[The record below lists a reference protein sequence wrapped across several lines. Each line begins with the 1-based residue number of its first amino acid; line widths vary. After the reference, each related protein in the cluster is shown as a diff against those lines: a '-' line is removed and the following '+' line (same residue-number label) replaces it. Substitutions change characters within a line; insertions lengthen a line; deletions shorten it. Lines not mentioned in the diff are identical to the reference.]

1 MVKKL
6 FFIFLCF
13 IISTGYAYPASSSS
27 APAQPYIITNLEPI
41 KKNDR
46 ILILAPHPDDEA
58 IGCAGV
64 IQQALKAKADIRIVY
79 LTNGD
84 HNQFAFIVYEK
95 RITFRKGE
103 FIHMGEVRRLEAIK
117 AMKLLGLNEKN
128 LIFLGYPDFGTFTI
142 FSQYWQTEKPFRDL
156 LTRISSVPYKENFSF
171 GAPYI
176 GENILRD
183 LENILSTYNPNKIF
197 VSHPA
202 DVNVDHKSLYLFLQI
217 ALVDLKERIP
227 QPKVYPYLIHC
238 VGWPLP
244 RYYHPRLSLEPPKKF
259 LDTQINWLKFDLT
272 QEQLNKKY
280 QAILCYESQTH
291 SSAFYLFSFAR
302 KNELFGDYP
311 EIELAQL
318 QPNPATGKQGAMSWK
333 ERVGLFFGSSNLF
346 TNSESNEPEGAED
359 NIEGKGQVSYSI
371 LDNNLLI
378 RIDKTKQLGRRF
390 SIMFYLFGYSSK
402 TPFAVMPKIRI
413 LAKYNKFRVFDAKKM
428 LKPEGVALELNPNEL
443 ILKIPLKILGE
454 PDFVLASL
462 KTSKGRLPVD
472 AVSFRKINIK

>member
-6 FFIFLCF
+6 FFISLCF
-13 IISTGYAYPASSSS
+13 IISTAYVYPASSSS
-27 APAQPYIITNLEPI
+27 APLQPDATSNLEPI
-41 KKNDR
+41 KKEDH
-46 ILILAPHPDDEA
+46 ILIFAPHPDDEA

-64 IQQALKAKADIRIVY
+64 IQEALNAKADIRIVY

-103 FIHMGEVRRLEAIK
+103 FIHMGEVRRREAIK
-117 AMKLLGLNEKN
+117 AMKLLGLDEKN
-128 LIFLGYPDFGTFTI
+128 LIFLGYPDFGTFNI
-142 FSQYWQTEKPFRDL
+142 FSRYWQTKKPYRDL
-156 LTRISSVPYKENFSF
+156 LTRISGVPYKENFSF

-183 LENILSTYNPNKIF
+183 LENVLLTYKPNKIF

-202 DVNVDHKSLYLFLQI
+202 DVNVDHKSLYLFLQV
-217 ALVDLKERIP
+217 ALADLKGKIP

-244 RYYHPRLSLEPPKKF
+244 RHYHPELSLEPPKKF
-259 LDTQINWLKFDLT
+259 LDTQINWFKLELT

-280 QAILCYESQTH
+280 QAILCYKSQTR

-311 EIELAQL
+311 AIDLVRLKPSQ
-318 QPNPATGKQGAMSWK
+318 ATTAMSWQ
-333 ERVGLFFGSSNLF
+333 ERIGLFFGSSNLF
-346 TNSESNEPEGAED
+346 TASESDELEGKED
-359 NIEGKGQVSYSI
+359 NIEGKGQVSYSL
-371 LDNNLLI
+371 LDDDFLI
-378 RIDKTKQLGRRF
+378 RIDKTKELSRRF
-390 SIMFYLFGYSSK
+390 SIIVYLFGYRSK
-402 TPFAVMPKIRI
+402 TAFAAMPKIRI
-413 LAKYNKFRVFDAKKM
+413 YVRNNKVRVFDRKKM
-428 LKPEGVALELNPNEL
+428 LKPEGIALELNTKEL
-443 ILKIPLKILGE
+443 IIKIPLKILGE
-454 PDFVLASL
+454 PDFLLTSL

-472 AVSFRKINIK
+472 AVVFRKINIRRQ